1 MDVLKVSSK
10 SSPSS
15 VAGAMAGVV
24 RQQGAVEV
32 QVVGAGALNQAVKA
46 VAIARGYLAPSGIDA
61 VCIPTFV
68 DVEIDGQARTALRL
82 LIEDR
87 AGVAPT
93 AAGMTVDLREEHPA
107 APSPDRTAMDLGG
120 PGGTHLAADI
130 ATA

>member
-61 VCIPTFV
+61 ICIPTFV

-87 AGVAPT
+87 AGAAPEAT
-93 AAGMTVDLREEHPA
+93 GQTVDLREEHPA
-107 APSPDRTAMDLGG
+107 APSLDRAVAHAASDVV
-120 PGGTHLAADI
+120 ADI